1 MTTSR
6 FLAAFGLAAA
16 LFAGACEKENTPAA
30 PGTGDKPAPAPAT
43 GAAPATPATP
53 VTPPAKPVDPAP
65 TPPAAGASIVG
76 TWVVDIDATMPSVE
90 KMISDMAAQAPEKPT
105 AEQMKQMMDA
115 AKAEMAKI
123 TFEVKADK
131 TYVAKGAQDEAGTWE
146 GAGDTYTFKSPDGT
160 TATAKVTG
168 NSARVEQMGIVMVL
182 KRK

>member
-1 MTTSR
+1 MHMSR

-16 LFAGACEKENTPAA
+16 LFAGACDKETTPAA
-30 PGTGDKPAPAPAT
+30 PGTNDKPAPAT

-65 TPPAAGASIVG
+65 TPPATGASVVG
-76 TWVVDIDATMPSVE
+76 SWAVDIDATMPSVE
-90 KMISDMAAQAPEKPT
+90 KMFADMAAQAPEKPT
-105 AEQMKQMMDA
+105 AEQMKQMTDA

-123 TFEVKADK
+123 SFEVNADK
-131 TYVAKGAQDEAGTWE
+131 TYVAKGAQDEKGTWD

-160 TATAKVTG
+160 TATVKVSG